1 MMDEVKCLVYFIW
14 LGVDMRVIEGERI
27 AKTALLKVGCSGIVF
42 DESRQKI
49 LLTRRSDNG
58 RWCIPGGAVDAGE
71 TAAEACEREL
81 LEETGLRVRVT
92 RLVGIYTSPHR
103 ILEYADGNRWHL
115 IALSFEAHALGG
127 ELQIS
132 DETTEVGYFTLDEIA
147 QMDVMDHHRE
157 RIADALTNQAAAFV
171 K

>member
-1 MMDEVKCLVYFIW
+1 
-14 LGVDMRVIEGERI
+14 MRVIEGERI
-27 AKTALLKVGCSGIVF
+27 ARSAKLKVGVSALVF

-58 RWCIPGGAVDAGE
+58 RWCLPGGGMDSGE
-71 TAAEACEREL
+71 TAVECCEREM
-81 LEETGLRVRVT
+81 LEETGLRIRVT

-103 ILEYADGNRWHL
+103 ILAYADGNRWHL
-115 IALSFEAHALGG
+115 VALSFEAEVLGG
-127 ELQIS
+127 ELIIT

-147 QMDVMDHHRE
+147 AMDVLDHHRE
-157 RIADALTNQAAAFV
+157 RIADALIGQSAAFM